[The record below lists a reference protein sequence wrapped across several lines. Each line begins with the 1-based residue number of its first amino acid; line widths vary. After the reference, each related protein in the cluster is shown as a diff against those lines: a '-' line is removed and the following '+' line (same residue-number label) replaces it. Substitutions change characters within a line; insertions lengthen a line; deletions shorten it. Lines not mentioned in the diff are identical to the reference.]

1 MPNWV
6 KGQGRDHGDLR
17 GGDSRNQS
25 VAVACDGVVH
35 SKSEG
40 RSKKEAGSEVG
51 VELTFNVGL
60 DLGKNV
66 KTEVGDGYGGDR
78 ASPDT
83 ESREKR
89 DDRNDGED
97 RMEFEEGGGSAISL

>member
-1 MPNWV
+1 MV
-6 KGQGRDHGDLR
+6 
-17 GGDSRNQS
+17 
-25 VAVACDGVVH
+25 VTCDGVVH

-51 VELTFNVGL
+51 VGLTFNVGL

-66 KTEVGDGYGGDR
+66 ETKVGDGYGGDR

-83 ESREKR
+83 ESRKKR
-89 DDRNDGED
+89 DSGNDGED
-97 RMEFEEGGGSAISL
+97 RMEFEEGGGFAISL

>member
-1 MPNWV
+1 M
-6 KGQGRDHGDLR
+6 
-17 GGDSRNQS
+17 
-25 VAVACDGVVH
+25 AVAYDGMVH
-35 SKSEG
+35 SKFEG
-40 RSKKEAGSEVG
+40 RSKKEAGSKVG
-51 VELTFNVGL
+51 VGLTFNVGL

-66 KTEVGDGYGGDR
+66 EIEVGDGYGGDR

-89 DDRNDGED
+89 DDGNDGED